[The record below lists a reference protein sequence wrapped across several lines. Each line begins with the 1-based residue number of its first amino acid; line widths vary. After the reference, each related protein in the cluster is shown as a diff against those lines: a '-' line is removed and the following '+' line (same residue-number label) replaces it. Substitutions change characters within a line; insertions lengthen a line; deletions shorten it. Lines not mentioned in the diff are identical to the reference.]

1 MKHTQQKAI
10 KTDKPS
16 VHFTDKYLLN
26 PTNPITVNL
35 IGCGGT
41 GSQVLTCLARMHV
54 SLLALGHTGL
64 QVNVFDDDTITA
76 ANKGRQLF
84 ADAEIGMYKA
94 VALVN
99 RVNRFFGTNWKAI
112 TKRYEKRKQQPAMI
126 TLSCVDN
133 VAARYAIAEELQY
146 QAANSRSLLHR
157 PLYWCDYGNRQ
168 YTGQV
173 VLSTVSTV
181 TQPQS
186 KKFRTVEQ
194 LPMVTEEFKT
204 LLDEAEGDDTPSCSM
219 AEALAKQ
226 DLYINST
233 LAQMGASLLWR
244 LFRDGMV
251 TERGFFLNLKQ
262 YRSQPLPVQ

>member
-1 MKHTQQKAI
+1 MNRKRL
-10 KTDKPS
+10 KTAKPS
-16 VHFTDKYLLN
+16 VHFTNKYLLN

-64 QVNVFDDDTITA
+64 QVNVFDDDTVTE

-99 RVNRFFGTNWKAI
+99 RVNRFFGTNWKAVPR
-112 TKRYEKRKQQPAMI
+112 RYGKGKQQPAML

-133 VAARYAIAEELQY
+133 VAARFEIAEELQQ
-146 QAANSRSLLHR
+146 QATTSQSQLNR

-173 VLSTVSTV
+173 VLSTIGELE
-181 TQPQS
+181 QPQS
-186 KKFRTVEQ
+186 KKFRTVEN
-194 LPMVTEEFKT
+194 LPMVTEEFII
-204 LLDEAEGDDTPSCSM
+204 LLDEADRDDTPSCSM
-219 AEALAKQ
+219 AEALSKQ

>member
-1 MKHTQQKAI
+1 MNRKIT
-10 KTDKPS
+10 KTAQPS

-26 PTNPITVNL
+26 PTNPVTVNL

-41 GSQVLTCLARMHV
+41 GSQVLTCLARMHI

-64 QVNVFDDDTITA
+64 QVNVFDDDTVTE

-84 ADAEIGMYKA
+84 ADAEIGMNKA
-94 VALVN
+94 VAMVN
-99 RVNRFFGTNWKAI
+99 RVNRFFGTNWKAV
-112 TKRYEKRKQQPAMI
+112 TRRYAKGKQQPAML

-133 VAARYAIAEELQY
+133 VSARFEIADELQQ
-146 QAANSRSLLHR
+146 QAGNQSQLYR
-157 PLYWCDYGNRQ
+157 PLYWMDFGNRQ
-168 YTGQV
+168 HTGQV
-173 VLSTVSTV
+173 VLSTIGTV
-181 TQPQS
+181 EQPKS
-186 KKFRTVEQ
+186 KKFRTVEN
-194 LPMVTEEFKT
+194 LPTVTEEFKT
-204 LLDEAEGDDTPSCSM
+204 FLDEAEGDDTPSCSM